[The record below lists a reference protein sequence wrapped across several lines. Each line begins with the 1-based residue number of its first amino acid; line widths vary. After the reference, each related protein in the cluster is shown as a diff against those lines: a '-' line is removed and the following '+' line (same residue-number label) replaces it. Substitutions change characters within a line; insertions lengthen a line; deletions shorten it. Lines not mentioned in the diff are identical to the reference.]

1 MTATS
6 KLRRS
11 LYAAQKAWKP
21 KRKGGAADTSTRDM
35 VAFVTHVA
43 RQKSSGGQSVKAAK
57 AQVARI
63 ARRAPQV
70 MVKVSKGTFG
80 AKHTLANFTYISR
93 NGKVP
98 LYDQD
103 GRLITDV
110 EDMETLAAEWRSLN
124 FHPNDLDTRVSS
136 PDARR
141 LILSMPKD
149 TDPDTVLAAARATAR
164 HLFGEKYDYVMGMHT
179 EEGQGKAEH
188 PHVHLTVRAKSH
200 EGESLEFRREDLQYM
215 RRAFAIELRQR
226 GIDADA
232 TPQIARGPRINN
244 EHIKVHKARRAVEE
258 HNSFAPG
265 DPKRFQRDVDRLK
278 SGADREHFDRE
289 VVRLYANVVRDLR
302 ASPAPDDKK
311 LAADFDNYLASSF
324 GKRFRD
330 LVPALVPQMDNG
342 SRIDRGSDP
351 DKRPNQRVAPTRAKP
366 KP

>member
-1 MTATS
+1 MTATA

-11 LYAAQKAWKP
+11 LYAAQKAWKV

-35 VAFVTHVA
+35 VVFVTHVA
-43 RQKSSGGQSVKAAK
+43 RQKPSRQASVQAAK
-57 AQVARI
+57 AQVARL

-80 AKHTLANFTYISR
+80 AKHTLANFTYMAR

-110 EDMETLAAEWRSLN
+110 EDMETLANEWRSLN
-124 FHPNDLDTRVSS
+124 FNPDDLDSRVAS

-141 LILSMPKD
+141 LILSMPKS
-149 TDPDTVLAAARATAR
+149 TDPEKVLSAARATAR
-164 HLFGEKYDYVMGMHT
+164 HLFGEEYDYVMALHM

-200 EGESLEFRREDLQYM
+200 DGEKLEFRREDLQYM

-232 TPQIARGPRINN
+232 TPQIARGPRLNN
-244 EHIKVHKARRAVEE
+244 EHIKVHKARRALEE
-258 HNSFAPG
+258 HNSFAPR
-265 DPKRFQRDVDRLK
+265 DLKRFQRDADRLK
-278 SGADREHFDRE
+278 SGADREHFDKE
-289 VVRLYANVVRDLR
+289 IIDLYANVVRDLR
-302 ASPAPDDKK
+302 ASPDPDDKK
-311 LAADFDNYLASSF
+311 LAAAFDNYLASSF
-324 GKRFRD
+324 GKQFRD
-330 LVPALVPQMDNG
+330 RVPALEPQIDG
-342 SRIDRGSDP
+342 GPSVDSGRIS
-351 DKRPNQRVAPTRAKP
+351 P
-366 KP
+366 KL

>member
-1 MTATS
+1 MTSTAE
-6 KLRRS
+6 LRAS
-11 LYAAQKAWKP
+11 LYRAQKAWKV
-21 KRKGGAADTSTRDM
+21 KRKKGASDTSTRDM

-43 RQKSSGGQSVKAAK
+43 RQKPNRQLSVRAAK

-63 ARRAPQV
+63 ARKTPQV

-80 AKHTLANFTYISR
+80 AKHTLSNFTYMAR

-103 GRLITDV
+103 GRIITDV
-110 EDMETLAAEWRSLN
+110 EDMETLAEEWRSLN
-124 FHPNDLDTRVSS
+124 FHPDDLDTRVAS

-149 TDPDTVLAAARATAR
+149 TDPPTVLAAARATAR
-164 HLFGEKYDYVMGMHT
+164 HLFGERYDYVMALHT

-200 EGESLEFRREDLQYM
+200 DGEKLEFRREDLQYM

-232 TPQIARGPRINN
+232 TPQIARGPRVNN

-258 HNSFAPG
+258 HNGFAPG
-265 DPKRFQRDVDRLK
+265 DPRRFQRDVDRLK
-278 SGADREHFDRE
+278 SGADRGHFDGE
-289 VVRLYANVVRDLR
+289 VIDLYADVVRNLR
-302 ASPAPDDKK
+302 ASPDPDDKK
-311 LAADFDNYLASSF
+311 LAAEFDNYLASSF
-324 GKRFRD
+324 GKQFRD
-330 LVPALVPQMDNG
+330 RVPPVELEVAADTPRHDPG
-342 SRIDRGSDP
+342 S
-351 DKRPNQRVAPTRAKP
+351 P
-366 KP
+366 KPRPKL